1 MEHMTPEV
9 PTKWGKE
16 QRGWHLDKT
25 VSISHLL
32 TTLLIVIS
40 AITWAMGVDKRI
52 SQTEITVKYLSGRQ
66 SESSQKVEDLRKE
79 IKYHLRDISK
89 KLDRLIEKQMK

>member
-1 MEHMTPEV
+1 VDQVKAEV
-9 PTKWGKE
+9 PTQWGNEK
-16 QRGWHLDKT
+16 RGWHLDKT

-79 IKYHLRDISK
+79 IKYDLRDISK